1 MTSRG
6 FTLIELTI
14 VLSLAGILLVS
25 GIVAFNSFRAE
36 NNLSSAA
43 DFVKTTL
50 EKARDATLAQEDNLG
65 YSLKVNDTNLVWFK
79 GQNFNPSD
87 PANQIL
93 NLPSGIKVQNISLEN
108 ASNIVTFNI
117 LTGTTSPG
125 NIILAVS
132 SEPAKISTLY
142 LSRSGLISSAN
153 SVSAAKSLTDSRHL
167 HFNLGWSV
175 QNASQLRFR
184 FLVSPEDTRI
194 IDMAPY
200 FNADKTNWDYSG
212 SFAVE
217 GQSQKIR
224 IHTHSLSAS
233 NALLSISR
241 SLMENNQPVE
251 ISIDSKIIVTYAADG
266 SATKGPFGGEMTAP

>member
-1 MTSRG
+1 MTNRG
-6 FTLIELTI
+6 FTLIELLI
-14 VLSLAGILLVS
+14 VLGIASILLTS
-25 GIVAFNSFRAE
+25 GVVAFNNFRAE

-43 DFVKTTL
+43 DFIKATL

-108 ASNIVTFNI
+108 ASNIVAFNR

-132 SEPAKISTLY
+132 SEPAKLSTVY
-142 LSRSGLISSAN
+142 LSRSGLVSLAN
-153 SVSAAKSLTDSRHL
+153 SVSSAKSLTDSRHL
-167 HFNLGWSV
+167 HFNLGWSI
-175 QNASQLRFR
+175 QNASQLRLR
-184 FLVSPEDTRI
+184 FLVNPEDTRI
-194 IDMAPY
+194 INMAPY

-212 SFAVE
+212 SFMVG

-241 SLMENNQPVE
+241 SLMENTAPVE
-251 ISIDSKIIVTYAADG
+251 ISIDSKIIVTYIANG
-266 SATKGPFGGEMTAP
+266 NATKGPFGGEMIAP